1 MAHADAPMLSLKR
14 AELRSAAIRPAMAAG
29 RRFWLVAG
37 LLALTATG
45 GVAAFVYQQANGLA
59 VTGLSDQVFWGI
71 YTASLVTFV
80 GFSYGGALVSA
91 VLRLTN
97 ASWRGPVSRIA
108 EATALATILVGAL
121 FPIIH
126 LGRPERFWEMFTRP
140 NLQSPIF
147 WDMVAILTYLVATLV
162 LFSLPLIPDL
172 AAVQDDPRLGR
183 WRRRAYRL
191 LSFGWAGRPD
201 QRRILERA
209 LTVLAILIVPLA
221 VVVHTVLS
229 YAFSLTSRPGWH
241 STIFGPYFVIGA
253 IYSGVAVVILAALA
267 YRRVY
272 HLERWID
279 DRSIRNLAY
288 VMVVLGV
295 AYAYSTFSEITTE
308 GFVSEQADVD
318 LLYGLVLARYAPLFW
333 TFVIFGLVLPVA
345 LVALPRTRTALGI
358 GVAAGLVV
366 VAMYIKRFLIVV
378 PPQTRPVV
386 AGEPGWYVPS
396 WVELTIVLGAVAGIV
411 LIVMLLFRFVPV
423 LSIDEIES
431 IESDRAREA
440 AEAGRAIA
448 GAGLPLPVDGVPR

>member
-1 MAHADAPMLSLKR
+1 MTSPTPLPLSPDD
-14 AELRSAAIRPAMAAG
+14 AELRSAAVRPVVAAG

-37 LLALTATG
+37 LLALAATAG
-45 GVAAFVYQQANGLA
+45 AAAFAYQLANGLA
-59 VTGLSDQVFWGI
+59 VTGLNDQVFWGI
-71 YTASLVTFV
+71 YTASLVTFI

-108 EATALATILVGAL
+108 EATALATILIGAL

-126 LGRPERFWEMFTRP
+126 LGRPERFWELFVRP
-140 NLQSPIF
+140 QFQSPIF
-147 WDMVAILTYLVATLV
+147 WDMVAILTYLAATIV

-172 AAVQDDPRLGR
+172 AAVRDDPRLGR
-183 WRRRAYRL
+183 WRRRAYQL
-191 LSFGWAGRPD
+191 LAFGWVGSAD
-201 QRRILERA
+201 QRRNLDRA
-209 LTVLAILIVPLA
+209 LTILAILIVPLA

-279 DRSIRNLAY
+279 GRSIRNLAY
-288 VMVVLGV
+288 LMVALGV
-295 AYAYSTFSEITTE
+295 AYGYSTFSEITTE

-333 TFVIFGLVLPVA
+333 TFVAAGLVVPIA
-345 LVALPRTRTALGI
+345 LVALPRTRTARGI
-358 GVAAGLVV
+358 GIAAALVV
-366 VAMYIKRFLIVV
+366 VAMFIKRFLIVV

-386 AGEPGWYVPS
+386 GGEPGAYIPS
-396 WVELTIVLGAVAGIV
+396 WVELTIVLGAAAGIV
-411 LIVMLLFRFVPV
+411 LIVMLLFRLVPV
-423 LSIDEIES
+423 LSVDEMETIER
-431 IESDRAREA
+431 ERANPSELAR
-440 AEAGRAIA
+440 GPV
-448 GAGLPLPVDGVPR
+448 AGLPLPADGVPR

>member
-1 MAHADAPMLSLKR
+1 MAHPEPLPLSR
-14 AELRSAAIRPAMAAG
+14 EDAELRAAAIRPVVSAG

-37 LLALTATG
+37 ALALVFAG
-45 GVAAFVYQQANGLA
+45 GVGAFVYQLANGLA
-59 VTGLSDQVFWGI
+59 VTGLNDQVFWGI
-71 YTASLVTFV
+71 YTASLVTFI

-108 EATALATILVGAL
+108 EATALATILIGAL

-126 LGRPERFWEMFTRP
+126 LGRPERFWELFARP
-140 NLQSPIF
+140 QIQSPIF
-147 WDMVAILTYLVATLV
+147 WDMVAIVTYLAATIV

-172 AAVQDDPRLGR
+172 AAVRDDARLGR
-183 WRRRAYRL
+183 WRRRAYGL
-191 LSFGWAGRPD
+191 LALGWAGTPD
-201 QRRILERA
+201 QRRILDRA
-209 LTVLAILIVPLA
+209 LTALAILIVPLA

-288 VMVVLGV
+288 VMVALGV

-308 GFVSEQADVD
+308 GFVGEQADVD
-318 LLYGLVLARYAPLFW
+318 LLFGLMLARYAPLFW
-333 TFVIFGLVLPVA
+333 TFVVAGVVLPVA
-345 LVALPRTRTALGI
+345 LVALPRTRTASGI
-358 GVAAGLVV
+358 GIAAALVV
-366 VAMYIKRFLIVV
+366 IAMYIKRFLIVV
-378 PPQTRPVV
+378 SPQTRPVV
-386 AGEPGWYVPS
+386 AGELGAYVPS
-396 WVELTIVLGAVAGIV
+396 WVELTIVVGAAAGIV
-411 LIVMLLFRFVPV
+411 LIVMLLFRLVPV
-423 LSIDEIES
+423 LSIDEMEAIER
-431 IESDRAREA
+431 ERATVSDTADRPV
-440 AEAGRAIA
+440 
-448 GAGLPLPVDGVPR
+448 AGLHVPARGVSR

>member
-1 MAHADAPMLSLKR
+1 MMARPESPLLSG
-14 AELRSAAIRPAMAAG
+14 AAVELRAAAVRPMVSTG

-37 LLALTATG
+37 LLALAAAG
-45 GVAAFVYQQANGLA
+45 GVAAFAYQQANGLA
-59 VTGLSDQVFWGI
+59 VTGLNDQVFWGI
-71 YTASLVTFV
+71 YTASLVTFI

-126 LGRPERFWEMFTRP
+126 LGRPERFWEMLARP
-140 NLQSPIF
+140 NIQSPIF

-172 AAVQDDPRLGR
+172 AAVRDDPRLGR
-183 WRRRAYRL
+183 WRKRSYRL
-191 LSFGWAGRPD
+191 LSFGWAGTPD
-201 QRRILERA
+201 QRRTLDRA
-209 LTVLAILIVPLA
+209 LMVLAILIVPLA

-267 YRRVY
+267 YRTVY

-279 DRSIRNLAY
+279 ARSIRNLAY

-333 TFVIFGLVLPVA
+333 TFVIAGLVVPLA
-345 LVALPRTRTALGI
+345 LVALPRTRTPLGI
-358 GVAAGLVV
+358 GVAAALVV
-366 VAMYIKRFLIVV
+366 AAMYIKRFLIVV

-386 AGEPGWYVPS
+386 GGEAGAYVPS
-396 WVELTIVLGAVAGIV
+396 WVELTIVVGAAAGIV

-423 LSIDEIES
+423 LSIDEMEAIEG
-431 IESDRAREA
+431 DRAE
-440 AEAGRAIA
+440 EAGQA
-448 GAGLPLPVDGVPR
+448 GRTPGGLPLPVKGVPQ